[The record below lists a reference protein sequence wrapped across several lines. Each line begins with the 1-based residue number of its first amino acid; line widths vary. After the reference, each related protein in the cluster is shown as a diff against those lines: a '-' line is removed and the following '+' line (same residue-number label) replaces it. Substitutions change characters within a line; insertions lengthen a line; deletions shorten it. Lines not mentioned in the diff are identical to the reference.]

1 MSNEKI
7 NLFFVSLQGLPN
19 IKVAFKLNYIHLL
32 MIRRIKQS
40 PITRNA
46 LIQESFLSELSIAQR
61 YRYIAQL
68 RQEGF
73 IMKKNN
79 LLTLKY

>member
-7 NLFFVSLQGLPN
+7 NFFFESLQGLPTL
-19 IKVAFKLNYIHLL
+19 KEAFKLNYIHLL

-40 PITRNA
+40 PITRTA
-46 LIQESFLSELSIAQR
+46 LIQEPFLSELSIAQR